1 MSGWWFWAVRFSRR
15 LLVRASAY
23 GLFGVGVALAA
34 VWFAP
39 LVPDE
44 LSSRLGGPAVE
55 NILYALAS
63 SLLAV
68 ATFSMSAVVVAYT
81 AVSSQMTPRAASL
94 ITTDGSTQRALATFV
109 GAFLFTIVS
118 LVALGANYYGPAGR
132 TILFLATLLMVSLV
146 AVTLLLW
153 IDRLSRLAQASHL
166 LEKLEHMTR
175 KALYARKER
184 PHLGGAPLQKPSE
197 GGVVLKSEKVGY
209 LANIDPA
216 RLQRCAE
223 ELNCSIEILAMPGVF
238 LHDGDVLARLP
249 ELNEIEA
256 AATADLLGAF
266 ALNETRTFEQDPL
279 YGMQVLVEVAARA
292 LSPGVNDPGSAVLVT
307 DACYKLIAGWI
318 EAQREQLECKP
329 EFPRIRAGEVTA
341 RALITELLGE
351 LARYGAGE
359 VLVAAR
365 VQAALSSLA
374 VCDDTDAAACA
385 KEQAELALARAEAA
399 LTFESDRARVRA
411 VGAAAQD

>member
-23 GLFGVGVALAA
+23 GVFAAGAALAA

-39 LVPDE
+39 FVPE
-44 LSSRLGGPAVE
+44 EMSSRLGGPAVE

-94 ITTDGSTQRALATFV
+94 ITNDGATQRALATFV
-109 GAFLFTIVS
+109 GAFLFTIVA
-118 LVALGANYYGPAGR
+118 LVALGANYYGPGGR

-146 AVTLLLW
+146 AVTLLAW

-166 LEKLEHMTR
+166 LEKLEHITK

-184 PHLGGAPLQKPSE
+184 PHLGGAPLLQPSE
-197 GGVVLKSEKVGY
+197 GGFVLRSRKIGY

-216 RLQRCAE
+216 RLQRCAD
-223 ELNCSIEILAMPGVF
+223 ELKCTVEILAAPGAF
-238 LHDGDVLARLP
+238 LHHGDVLARLP
-249 ELNEIEA
+249 ELAEIEDVA
-256 AATADLLGAF
+256 CADLLGAF
-266 ALNETRTFEQDPL
+266 VFNETRTFEQDPL
-279 YGMQVLVEVAARA
+279 YGLQVLVEVAARA

-307 DACYKLIAGWI
+307 DACYSLIAGWI
-318 EAQREQLECKP
+318 EAHREQPEC
-329 EFPRIRAGEVTA
+329 EVTFPRLRATEVA
-341 RALITELLGE
+341 ACALIEASLGE

-365 VQAALSSLA
+365 VQAALASLA
-374 VCDDTDAAACA
+374 ASGDEDAAACA
-385 KEQAELALARAEAA
+385 KQQAAIALARAEAA
-399 LTFESDRARVRA
+399 LPFEYDRERVRA
-411 VGAAAQD
+411 AGVTAQR